1 MRNAGKFLL
10 ALAALLLAGCGGQNG
25 QIDYM
30 KIAGGGLTFN
40 YRYSEARAV
49 IVGQQVTPLPEG
61 ASVEALF
68 DIPGQA
74 RRERVARPAL
84 EGKLIYKLESSPL
97 TGIKK
102 GVPLKVTLL
111 VIDASGKEID
121 REETQYVSDIDQ
133 DGLPSRPLVDPSK
146 PNYVPQLENL

>member
-10 ALAALLLAGCGGQNG
+10 ALAALPLAGCGGQG
-25 QIDYM
+25 TTDYM

-40 YRYSEARAV
+40 YRYSEARAIV
-49 IVGQQVTPLPEG
+49 VGQQVTPLPAG

-74 RRERVARPAL
+74 RRERVAWPAL
-84 EGKLIYKLESSPL
+84 EGKLIYKLESGPL
-97 TGIKK
+97 TGIQK

-121 REETQYVSDIDQ
+121 RDETQYVSDIDQ
-133 DGLPSRPLVDPSK
+133 DTLPSKPLVDPSR

>member
-1 MRNAGKFLL
+1 MRNIGIWNLVFAVF
-10 ALAALLLAGCGGQNG
+10 LLAGCGENG
-25 QIDYM
+25 QTDYM

-49 IVGQQVTPLPEG
+49 IVGRQVTPLPKG
-61 ASVEALF
+61 ANVEALF
-68 DIPGQA
+68 DIPGET
-74 RRERVARPAL
+74 RRERVSRPAI

-111 VIDASGKEID
+111 VIDATGKEID
-121 REETQYVSDIDQ
+121 REETHYVSDIDQ
-133 DGLPSRPLVDPSK
+133 EGLPTKPLVDPSR